1 MKKLLTLIIT
11 AVIIFF
17 NFIGCT
23 TINQTLYLQ
32 NIEVSGPLN
41 NLPLNITTNQK
52 QGSFTISPRFSINDN
67 KQLSGRI
74 EQHSYVD
81 NQGVYRIDT
90 VLSNGTRY
98 YKESAGKNVNEYKG
112 DNLVWKLPSFLAAV
126 NIDYSAGNH
135 IALNLGLN
143 YSVQDQQ
150 SYVGGSA
157 GIGFF
162 SEKGSSAFRFDAGV
176 MWQSLSYVAST
187 VVVTEE
193 TSFWGSSS
201 NTTVNFFKDKDK
213 STNWNPYVSLTFNT
227 SSKTAPLNFF
237 LNLGYFGQ
245 TLFSFEPSA
254 PNREYYPFGINVI
267 TSDQR
272 GESTTTFLNLSSGVF
287 IDMTETS
294 KIILGVRL
302 LKETQ
307 IEEPSKSLFVLP
319 VLQFDM
325 SF

>member
-11 AVIIFF
+11 TTIIFI

-32 NIEVSGPLN
+32 NIQVSGPMN
-41 NLPLNITTNQK
+41 NPPLNITTNQK

-74 EQHSYVD
+74 EHHSFVD
-81 NQGVYRIDT
+81 NQGIYRVDT
-90 VLSNGTRY
+90 VLNNGTRY
-98 YKESAGKNVNEYKG
+98 YTESNGKNINEYKG
-112 DNLVWKLPSFLAAV
+112 NNLIWNLPSFLAAV
-126 NIDYSAGNH
+126 NIDYSAGDH

-143 YSVQDQQ
+143 YAVQNQE
-150 SYVGGSA
+150 SYVGGNA

-162 SEKGSSAFRFDAGV
+162 SEKESSAFRFDAGV

-193 TSFWGSSS
+193 TSFWGTSS
-201 NTTVNFFKDKDK
+201 NTTVNFFKDRNK

-227 SSKTAPLNFF
+227 SSKAAPVNFF
-237 LNLGYFGQ
+237 VNLGYFGQ
-245 TLFSFEPSA
+245 TLFSFEPSD
-254 PNREYYPFGINVI
+254 PNPEYYPLGFSVI

-287 IDMTETS
+287 INMTETS

-307 IEEPSKSLFVLP
+307 IEESSKSLFILP
-319 VLQFDM
+319 VIQFDM
-325 SF
+325 SL

>member
-1 MKKLLTLIIT
+1 MKKLSTLIIT
-11 AVIIFF
+11 TAIIFI

-32 NIEVSGPLN
+32 NIEVSGPMN
-41 NLPLNITTNQK
+41 NPPLNITTNQK
-52 QGSFTISPRFSINDN
+52 RGSFTISPRFSINDN
-67 KQLSGRI
+67 NQLSGKI
-74 EQHSYVD
+74 EKHSFVD
-81 NQGVYRIDT
+81 NQGVYRVDT
-90 VLSNGTRY
+90 VFDNGTRL
-98 YKESAGKNVNEYKG
+98 YKESTGNTTEYKG
-112 DNLVWKLPSFLAAV
+112 NNLVWKLPSFLAAV
-126 NIDYSAGNH
+126 NIDYSAGDH

-143 YSVQDQQ
+143 YSVQNQD
-150 SYVGGSA
+150 SYVGGNV

-162 SEKGSSAFRFDAGV
+162 SEKEGSAFRFDAGV

-187 VVVTEE
+187 VVITEE
-193 TSFWGSSS
+193 TSFWSSTT
-201 NTTVNFFKDKDK
+201 NTTVNFFKDKNK

-245 TLFSFEPSA
+245 TLFNFEPSD
-254 PNREYYPFGINVI
+254 PNPEYYPLGFNVI

-287 IDMTETS
+287 INMTDRS

-307 IEEPSKSLFVLP
+307 IEESSKSLFVLP

-325 SF
+325 SL